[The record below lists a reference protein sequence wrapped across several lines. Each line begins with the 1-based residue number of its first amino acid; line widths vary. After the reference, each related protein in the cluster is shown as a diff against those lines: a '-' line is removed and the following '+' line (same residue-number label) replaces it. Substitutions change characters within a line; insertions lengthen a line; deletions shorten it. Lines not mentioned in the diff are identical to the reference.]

1 MSVPNRPSKSEKA
14 IAEITYIERYAWII
28 IKNVIGWVLML
39 SAIVVGGVF
48 PIPLGTPLFLIG
60 FALITLPGKRRMT
73 SGALRGIPIK
83 LYTRKAL
90 MWRLAF
96 SLLLPPAFVWLLE
109 YQRHAILHP
118 SQMSLLRLCGLYAA
132 AVVGAW
138 IFIWLILQGAN
149 LILRFLPKTRRF
161 VRPWLRNHGINLLPP
176 RRKIRSLGKQLPPDD
191 QQILGFGR
199 AGLFR
204 RSEKKKK

>member
-1 MSVPNRPSKSEKA
+1 MSAPNRPSKSEKA
-14 IAEITYIERYAWII
+14 LLEISYIEQYAWII
-28 IKNVIGWVLML
+28 IKNVIGWLLML

-60 FALITLPGKRRMT
+60 LALITLPGKRRMT

-118 SQMSLLRLCGLYAA
+118 SQMSLLRLCGLYAV
-132 AVVGAW
+132 AVVGA
-138 IFIWLILQGAN
+138 
-149 LILRFLPKTRRF
+149 
-161 VRPWLRNHGINLLPP
+161 
-176 RRKIRSLGKQLPPDD
+176 
-191 QQILGFGR
+191 
-199 AGLFR
+199 
-204 RSEKKKK
+204 